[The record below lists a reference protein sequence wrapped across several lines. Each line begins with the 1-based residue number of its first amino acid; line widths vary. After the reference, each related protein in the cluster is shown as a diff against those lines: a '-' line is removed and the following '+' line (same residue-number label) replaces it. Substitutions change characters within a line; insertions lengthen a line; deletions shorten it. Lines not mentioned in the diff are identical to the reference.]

1 MIKININKKYRML
14 IKKKT
19 IMEYLP
25 QITTF
30 KPLYRQIRIFFFII
44 SSQIIISV
52 NESTFLLNNITNY
65 LILYVLKFNKQ

>member
-1 MIKININKKYRML
+1 
-14 IKKKT
+14 
-19 IMEYLP
+19 MEYLP

-52 NESTFLLNNITNY
+52 NENTFLLNNITNY